1 MVISGELS
9 RLWIKYYLLT
19 TMSLNKIQSRWLLFF
34 HQDLGVAIRPAKIA
48 WAESQAVKTDS
59 PLAGLAA
66 YRRN

>member
-1 MVISGELS
+1 
-9 RLWIKYYLLT
+9 
-19 TMSLNKIQSRWLLFF
+19 MSLNKIQSRWLLFF